1 MAVVVSFVAVL
12 LTTFVFVYNR
22 RTSRRDLLLNAHEKE
37 LVPENQHGRRVIF
50 ELRETGESPEAL
62 SAEDFRSANHALS
75 SLNMLGFLCCRR
87 YVSMSDAIALWGLTV
102 VRVVDASEET
112 GFLALR
118 DSQQEGTP
126 VWPYLREFALIARAR
141 SHLYLDPLR
150 VAGLRRKPRFK
161 VQLAPVVDEV
171 QPAGGAVPGVQ
182 VHDGRSGIDSG
193 QRAERQPEA

>member
-12 LTTFVFVYNR
+12 LSTFVFVHNR
-22 RTSRRDLLLNAHEKE
+22 RTSRRDLLLNAHEKQ
-37 LVPENQHGRRVIF
+37 LVPENQHGRRVVF

-87 YVSMSDAIALWGLTV
+87 YISMSDAIALWGLTV
-102 VRVVDASEET
+102 VRVVDAAEQS

-141 SHLYLDPLR
+141 PHLYLNPLR
-150 VAGLRRKPRFK
+150 VAGFRRRPRFQ
-161 VQLAPVVDEV
+161 VRLS
-171 QPAGGAVPGVQ
+171 PAGDEGRPGGAAAAAPPVTP
-182 VHDGRSGIDSG
+182 
-193 QRAERQPEA
+193 